1 MHRFYILICFLCCY
15 VNCVAQDPENVF
27 GDSSDT
33 TYEDAIIEEARTQ
46 PDTVLIKNA
55 VFVSVDSIRKL
66 KNRKEFAYIPLM
78 DSLLKSETSLTDKK
92 IKTTLS
98 LAERFLNSAFFR
110 FFLWLIPIS
119 LLLIVLYNFA
129 KSQGSFTRKKKTEVL
144 EYNEDDVQNT
154 VHDYLA
160 LSREAAAAGLYRPAV
175 KYLFLRTLQQLSAAG
190 MISFASEKTNYSYVQ
205 EIDATKRREFAKL
218 VLNFEYVWYG
228 NAVPDNEMFTEIE
241 IQFASFLKKYNLN

>member
-1 MHRFYILICFLCCY
+1 MHKFYILICFLCSY

-33 TYEDAIIEEARTQ
+33 TYEDAIIEEAATQ

-55 VFVSVDSIRKL
+55 VFVSADSIRKL
-66 KNRKEFAYIPLM
+66 KTRKEFAYIPLM

-92 IKTTLS
+92 MKTTLS
-98 LAERFLNSAFFR
+98 LAERILNSAFFR

-129 KSQGSFTRKKKTEVL
+129 KSHGSFARKKKTEVL

-160 LSREAAAAGLYRPAV
+160 LAREAASAGLYRPAV

-190 MISFASEKTNYSYVQ
+190 MINFASDKTNYSYVQ
-205 EIDATKRREFAKL
+205 EIDSTKRREFAKL

-228 NAVPDNEMFTEIE
+228 NAVPDKEMFTEIE
-241 IQFASFLKKYNLN
+241 IQFTSFLKKYNLS